1 VQLWF
6 HFAAIINKDKMLQM
20 IYDYDKS
27 ISRQLLNDAHTVS
40 GDTPLHVAA
49 EENQVDALT
58 FLIKK

>member
-1 VQLWF
+1 
-6 HFAAIINKDKMLQM
+6 MLQM